1 MKERALPQE
10 LRRKQSGG
18 EEVLGR
24 LVSSELESAVDLGES
39 EASEAAEPVGGGLLY
54 RAVVAAAVGFVRR
67 APRPSRSSARWD
79 ACGGGLP
86 PGSTAAAF
94 AEERGETAVKTGRGG
109 WRCGRRAGRPRK

>member
-1 MKERALPQE
+1 V
-10 LRRKQSGG
+10 RKSW
-18 EEVLGR
+18 V
-24 LVSSELESAVDLGES
+24 VSSPPSELESVVDLGES